1 MKLNYNL
8 LKENYHLEPFP
19 HILIKNLIS
28 QQEAIEI
35 TNDLLQNYTWTKD
48 DMTADI
54 EWIEH
59 LENSF
64 DIFYENVWL
73 SNLFPVFGLDTPN
86 KIKKNQS
93 VSKLNKGAYLNVH
106 NDGPDSTA
114 WRSAKKRYKSVITGC
129 LVQQMYF
136 TNSLG
141 HKDSG
146 MWLHDKNHLPIK
158 QIPCLPGTYIAY
170 VSSDYCYHSV
180 PVQQHQFD
188 RLLLN
193 CKTWW

>member
-19 HILIKNLIS
+19 HILIENLIP
-28 QQEAIEI
+28 QTDAIEI
-35 TNDLLQNYTWTKD
+35 TNDLLNNYEWTMD
-48 DMTADI
+48 DMLEGA
-54 EWIEH
+54 EWIEG
-59 LENSF
+59 LKNRF
-64 DIFYENVWL
+64 DIFYDNDWL
-73 SNLFPVFGLDTPN
+73 SNLFLIFNLSMPD
-86 KIKKNQS
+86 KIQKNQAI
-93 VSKLNKGAYLNVH
+93 SKHNKGTSLDVH
-106 NDGPDSTA
+106 TDGPNSMA
-114 WRSAKKRYKSVITGC
+114 WRSAKKRYGFDITGC
-129 LVQQMYF
+129 LIQQMYF
-136 TNSLG
+136 TNSLD
-141 HKDSG
+141 HQDSG
-146 MWLHDKNHLPIK
+146 MWLHDKKHHPIK